1 MLFCTT
7 LSAQLKG
14 KVTDSL
20 NNPLSGVSVYIQDS
34 FVGTV
39 TNKEGKFYLGNPPN
53 EKGIIVFKSLGFKTI
68 KQPYDL
74 NMTSHD
80 YKVQLK

>member
-1 MLFCTT
+1 MEPYPKETLQNFKVLKTLFLPLKALLFFSMLFCTT

-39 TNKEGKFYLGNPPN
+39 TNKEG
-53 EKGIIVFKSLGFKTI
+53 
-68 KQPYDL
+68 
-74 NMTSHD
+74 
-80 YKVQLK
+80 